1 VKRALAVAALL
12 LCARPALAQITA
24 EPIDP
29 HPDPSKFKRGLYGE
43 AELGTM
49 IFLGEA
55 GSQIGPGAALG
66 ARLGYD
72 LLPFA
77 AVQLHAFGSSHTT
90 RFEGTP
96 QGGQLLQLYQGTA
109 EGKLGWRFGQVG
121 VAAVGGAG
129 LARLSTNLLGTTGL
143 TAPDVKNTLV
153 FLGALA
159 VDYHTQSRHFSF
171 GVTGGFSKYQKLLTT
186 GAITA
191 TAYARYTF

>member
-1 VKRALAVAALL
+1 LRRSLLVGLL
-12 LCARPALAQITA
+12 LWAGPAAAQITA
-24 EPIDP
+24 EPINP

-49 IFLGEA
+49 IFIGEA
-55 GSQIGPGAALG
+55 GSQLGPGAALG

-77 AVQLHAFGSSHTT
+77 AVQLHAFGSTHTT
-90 RFEGTP
+90 RFDGTP

-109 EGKLGWRFGQVG
+109 EGKLGMRFGQFG
-121 VAAVGGAG
+121 VAAIGGAG

-153 FLGALA
+153 FLGGLSA
-159 VDYHTQSRHFSF
+159 DYHTQSRHFSF
-171 GVTGGFSKYQKLLTT
+171 GLNGSFSKYQKLLTT

-191 TAYARYTF
+191 TACARYTF